1 MLQNSLLLPVKFKN
15 ILLMKQKRNY
25 LSHGSS
31 LTIYALLAVMITGC
45 SGSIGPEIAVYS
57 SSIDGD
63 RLKCLEN
70 ARFKKDAVVSFPV
83 ITIDDGIVHQKI
95 DGFGASFN
103 EAGMICLNSLKEE
116 VRDSVVRMLFDPET
130 GAGFTLMKSPIAA
143 CDFASAGPWYSY
155 NETPG
160 DVEMKNFSIERD
172 LKPDG
177 LISFIKKAAEFGK
190 FEIETTMDFAPDWM
204 YFSLKPG
211 EKHVKPE
218 YYPALAKYYSKYL
231 QAYADNGIKI
241 DYLNLFNEAENH
253 WYSNVTYKA
262 IGEMIRDHVASQLKA
277 DGLTTKIQM
286 GESCNRPEGIQKFP
300 SALDDPE
307 VRKHISTMT
316 VHGYDWDKFS
326 SLDELH
332 ARYPD
337 IPIWQTEVC
346 YAKVD
351 DKPTNV
357 PPGAPEHMPV
367 YDFSDGEFWGNMI
380 MNDMKHHVSAWI
392 YWNMILDQNGGPWL
406 VSVEHGDPDNNRQH
420 SVVIINR
427 ETGEVTYTGLYYYL
441 AHFSKFVRPGAERI
455 GTSGGSEQL
464 NFAAFRNEDGSIVLN
479 IINNGDATSCKILWK
494 GKMVIREFKPHSI
507 LTMKWTP
514 EESV

>member
-1 MLQNSLLLPVKFKN
+1 MNTTGKYLKIRHILPGCALLLL
-15 ILLMKQKRNY
+15 I
-25 LSHGSS
+25 SAH
-31 LTIYALLAVMITGC
+31 C
-45 SGSIGPEIAVYS
+45 SGPAGPDIEVYS
-57 SSIDGD
+57 SSFDGD
-63 RLKCLEN
+63 RLARLED
-70 ARFKKDAVVSFPV
+70 ARFASDNSSSPAD
-83 ITIDDGIVHQKI
+83 ITVDEKVLHQKI

-103 EAGMICLNSLKEE
+103 EAGMICLNSLGEE
-116 VRDSVVRMLFDPET
+116 AKNNVVKMLFDPAE

-143 CDFASAGPWYSY
+143 CDFSSAGPWYSY
-155 NETPG
+155 NDTPG
-160 DVEMKNFSIERD
+160 DVEMKNFTIERD
-172 LKPDG
+172 LGPNG
-177 LISFIKKAAEFGK
+177 LISFIRKAREFGS

-211 EKHVKPE
+211 EKHIRPE

-231 QAYADNGIKI
+231 QAYAENGINI
-241 DYLNLFNEAENH
+241 GYLNLFNEAENH

-262 IGEMIRDHVASQLKA
+262 IGEMIRDHVASQLQS

-286 GESCNRPEGIQKFP
+286 GESCNRPEGIEKFP
-300 SALDDPE
+300 AAMDDPE

-332 ARYPD
+332 ERYPD

-357 PPGAPEHMPV
+357 PPGAPEKMPV
-367 YDFSDGEFWGNMI
+367 YDFADGEFWGNMI

-406 VSVEHGDPDNNRQH
+406 ISVEHGDPDNNRQH
-420 SVVIINR
+420 SVVIIDRN
-427 ETGEVTYTGLYYYL
+427 TGEVTYTGLYYYL
-441 AHFSKFVRPGAERI
+441 AHFSRFIRPEAFRI
-455 GTSGGSEQL
+455 GTTGDSPQL
-464 NFAAFRNEDGSIVLN
+464 NYAAFLNGDKSLILN
-479 IINNGDATSCKILWK
+479 IINNGEGTKCRIKWK
-494 GKMVIREFKPHSI
+494 DKTVIRDLKPHSI
-507 LTMKWTP
+507 TTLKWNSEP
-514 EESV
+514 QV